1 MFKALYAFVDL
12 QIDCRTALFL
22 ALVIRCFS
30 EMCLLFRYDIMT
42 HCWEWH
48 GYSRPTFN
56 EIVKQI
62 DDVLM
67 VRIFSSNTRSCNDA
81 YFGKK

>member
-62 DDVLM
+62 DDALDGEN
-67 VRIFSSNTRSCNDA
+67 F
-81 YFGKK
+81 